1 MDSSGKNVR
10 NNALRMTQKK
20 GQKIAPR
27 VIKPNT
33 VALTRKNNV
42 GIQAEQPLVHEIV
55 LPDIEEQNTVALPLL
70 EDENAVESVRNPE
83 QEQLVDHKIVL
94 SDAVEEQSVPI
105 TSVPIRK
112 GKGPP
117 IAPKKVASS
126 VAAPSVINGVN
137 KSEQEAAPIP
147 KHNEKESIPLQPIPL
162 VDGTFPV
169 ILRHTL
175 SQGDCFFSA
184 LYRSLR
190 ERDGLLEKIGECLM
204 LIIENESSFIQSLRN
219 RIAKRVSAGD
229 LPYSNEKNGRLDIY
243 DSLVQ
248 HTGNLETYSEITV
261 GFPEWF
267 RTEFGKHGEKLGI
280 RESFCQRL
288 ASHIQ
293 TSGEWVGEIE
303 VRIVTEEF
311 ENCDVLIEIRSNNEE
326 NLYKISEGKDVIH
339 LYNPSELHYEYF
351 SFNIDDHA
359 VLMSSLVDKKEY
371 NETHMEDNIVH
382 NFQTSNGDCIE
393 LFDPCTRE
401 PIENGD
407 ISILE
412 KRVREI
418 KKQRLLDISGHTPFP
433 DSIKNRLDLLL
444 FILNRDQKPNDKLL
458 QYDNNGQ
465 LYESYWDIVFALGLI
480 DTFPITKDFFMFNGK
495 IETLININSEEFT
508 NNPLSYLSSK
518 KVNEGNKS
526 GASDITFVYKK
537 NKTNVDVDLC
547 SSDPTIK
554 PTQLCE
560 RAMARPVSKD
570 KEMPQFFFCSSKY
583 FGNDRSKGVDKF
595 DIQNIYTAAKL
606 LDQAYDRKIILLV
619 KDKGAV
625 EEKLRKAIRK
635 YISDEAS
642 YVYGMDDLFVALT
655 SLYDFVHNKHHSDEK
670 ITINKLNSL
679 LHLESPPKPILRL
692 RLHQYLAVYKICDA
706 VKSFS
711 KTKISNKF
719 LVGIVPRGGKTFIAG
734 GIIDKLNPRRVVV
747 LLGAKS
753 ETLSQFK
760 TDLFEEFQNF
770 QEYVCIDVVNTTDM
784 VLDPARKY
792 IFIMSVELYKQVDS
806 SRRLLQELK
815 GGINRADLFICDEAH
830 LKQTTVRAVKQMEK
844 GTIVAQPTKEEEEDV
859 SDDEED
865 SQLKELDRQIQTDVP
880 VVYMTGTYIKP
891 LTAFNI
897 PDQNVV
903 IWDYQDIQQAKELS
917 TNEGYFKDNF
927 GELYDRA
934 LDTCISYGQTHETIQ
949 EQYQKFPELYLLTT
963 QFTPDAKDAFLK
975 QSTSGFPTLSHLF
988 EVRVDFNPETTPPER
1003 WYTGFTNPRGMIRLL
1018 NYLAPPTQHIGEVDG
1033 VAVDPISSVLKSVDN
1048 IAQRIGDR
1056 LGFFTS
1062 EFVTHSQLWFLPHMQ
1077 KNPLYKRM
1085 CALAGA
1091 IFQSS
1096 WFRKYFHVIGV
1107 SSSVKWNIPHS
1118 SNNSILVKAV
1128 DGTDSCGTFSWA
1140 CPTGDKSLKQC
1151 LLDQEALAR
1160 REGKGLII
1168 LAQNMLHLGISL
1180 PCVDIVVLLDTG
1192 EKVDERI
1199 QKMYRALTESTNKKG
1214 GYIIDMNYFRTVT
1227 AIMNYQITAEKSR
1240 KGKKKVYADDIPK
1253 LFNKILDTFSIDD
1266 DKPILRS
1273 DIVKDT
1279 LPELQKLIE
1288 TGKKSGDSIMLEDA
1302 GSALNTNIQTV
1313 MERGYKPSYDEFLG
1327 LLKEEELKQKLRE
1340 DGKNVARAEHEGGP
1354 DDDSKESS
1362 YPQPTIFADCATEK
1376 QRKEAYIDIFKTT
1389 LKLGAFGTNSMDI
1402 KTLEYV
1408 LSTNKDLRDI
1418 LYDTLIK
1425 RGSIQHDPIN
1435 MDVQRDFIIDVMIRP
1450 GLIKMVDED
1459 RNSSY
1464 YRMKETIEDDE
1475 KYPAHVE
1482 NVLNYIKEHLTPKS
1496 AERHKYG
1503 EVFTPMSLVHDM
1515 LDTLPSEVWKDK
1527 TLKWLDPANGMGNF
1541 PIAVFLRLFYG
1552 FRTKAG
1558 KYIGITDAGD
1568 GDYNPGLTKVL
1579 SGDGE
1584 ARRKH
1589 IVKNMLYMVELNTK
1603 NNAIAKNLFKKLA
1616 PGIEPN
1622 IIQMHRKN
1630 GFLADVDMTFPNG
1643 TVKEF
1648 DIVMGNPPY
1657 NKGTILRKQ
1666 TRKVKAE
1673 MKEMGL
1679 EDTKR
1684 ESLWTKFVLKIF
1696 SKNIVKNNGYVLFI
1710 TPINWFHPEISGVR
1724 DVFLSKQIDYI
1735 KIYSLYDSMKKFGGC
1750 GKLATA
1756 YYLIQNKVST
1766 KPTKIVDILNNE
1778 DTIRLHSDSILILA
1792 YNTIYNKICNKST
1805 LFMET
1810 NSIKSTAVKKCE
1822 PGPNKQILGIYNDG
1836 FIKYVKTSERHPLTN
1851 VPKII
1856 INGYTFPRYYYDKV
1870 GEYGKY
1876 SKDGTNFI
1884 IIGDDLDKVESYFD
1898 TKLSALLLNYIKF
1911 TQEKIEPKY
1920 FPDVRTLPLKK
1931 ITDDTLADF
1940 FDFTKEERAAIDA
1953 TEYPARRYTLKEV
1966 SCAELKKE
1974 KPQEGG
1980 ERSKRFQKTRKH
1992 RKN

>member
-1 MDSSGKNVR
+1 MDSSGKSVR
-10 NNALRMTQKK
+10 NNALRTTQRK
-20 GQKIAPR
+20 GPKIAPR
-27 VIKPNT
+27 VVKPNT
-33 VALTRKNNV
+33 AALTRKNNV
-42 GIQAEQPLVHEIV
+42 GIQATQPLVREIV
-55 LPDIEEQNTVALPLL
+55 LPDIEEQNTVALPLH
-70 EDENAVESVRNPE
+70 ENENVVEAVRNLE

-94 SDAVEEQSVPI
+94 SDVVEEQSVPI
-105 TSVPIRK
+105 TSDPIRK
-112 GKGPP
+112 SKGPT
-117 IAPKKVASS
+117 IAPKKAASS
-126 VAAPSVINGVN
+126 VAALSVINGVN
-137 KSEQEAAPIP
+137 KSKQEVAPRP
-147 KHNEKESIPLQPIPL
+147 KHNEKESIPLQPL

-190 ERDGLLEKIGECLM
+190 ERDGLLEKIGECLS
-204 LIIENESSFIQSLRN
+204 LTIENESSFIQALRDK
-219 RIAKRVSAGD
+219 IADIVVSGH

-267 RTEFGKHGEKLGI
+267 RTEFGEHGENLGV
-280 RESFCQRL
+280 RETFCQRL
-288 ASHIQ
+288 ASHIR

-351 SFNIDDHA
+351 SFNIDEHV

-371 NETHMEDNIVH
+371 NKSHMEYNVVH
-382 NFQTSNGDCIE
+382 DFQTSNGDCIE

-418 KKQRLLDISGHTPFP
+418 KKQRSLDISGHTSFP

-444 FILNRDQKPNDKLL
+444 FILNRDQKPNDQLL

-480 DTFPITKDFFMFNGK
+480 DTFPITKDFYMFNGK
-495 IETLININSEEFT
+495 IETLRTIDSEEFT

-518 KVNEGNKS
+518 KVNEGSKS
-526 GASDITFVYKK
+526 GASDITFVYKN
-537 NKTNVDVDLC
+537 NKADIDVDLC

-554 PTQLCE
+554 PTQSC
-560 RAMARPVSKD
+560 D
-570 KEMPQFFFCSSKY
+570 KAVHRDMEKNKEAPQFFFCSSKY

-635 YISDEAS
+635 YLSDEAS

-670 ITINKLNSL
+670 ITIDKLNSL

-706 VKSFS
+706 IKSFS

-760 TDLFEEFQNF
+760 KDLFEEFQNF
-770 QEYVCIDVVNTTDM
+770 QEYECIDVVNTTDM
-784 VLDPARKY
+784 VLDPSRKY

-815 GGINRADLFICDEAH
+815 GGVNRADLFICDEAH

-844 GTIVAQPTKEEEEDV
+844 GTVVSQPTKEEEEDV

-891 LTAFNI
+891 LTVFKI

-917 TNEGYFKDNF
+917 TNEGYFKENF

-949 EQYQKFPELYLLTT
+949 QQYQKFPELYLLTT

-975 QSTSGFPTLSHLF
+975 QSTAGFPTLSHLF

-1018 NYLAPPTQHIGEVDG
+1018 NYLAPPTQHVGEVDG

-1140 CPTGDKSLKQC
+1140 CPTGEKSLKQC

-1180 PCVDIVVLLDTG
+1180 PCVDIVVLLDVG

-1240 KGKKKVYADDIPK
+1240 KGTKTVYADDIPK

-1266 DKPILRS
+1266 DKPILRA

-1313 MERGYKPSYDEFLG
+1313 MEKAYKSSYDEFLG
-1327 LLKEEELKQKLRE
+1327 LLKQEEMKQKLRE
-1340 DGKNVARAEHEGGP
+1340 EGKNVVHAEHEEGP

-1362 YPQPTIFADCATEK
+1362 YSQPKIFADGATEK

-1389 LKLGAFGTNSMDI
+1389 LKLGAFGTNSMDV
-1402 KTLEYV
+1402 KTLEHS
-1408 LSTNKDLRDI
+1408 LSTDKELRQT

-1425 RGSIQHDPIN
+1425 RGAIQEDKLNI
-1435 MDVQRDFIIDVMIRP
+1435 DIQRDFIIDVMIRT
-1450 GLIKMVDED
+1450 GLIKMVDEGK
-1459 RNSSY
+1459 NSSY
-1464 YRMKETIEDDE
+1464 YRMKESIDDDE

-1482 NVLNYIKEHLTPKS
+1482 NVLNYIKEHLTPKLT
-1496 AERHKYG
+1496 ERHKYG
-1503 EVFTPMSLVHDM
+1503 EVFTPMSLVHEM
-1515 LDTLPSEVWKDK
+1515 LDTLPVEVWKDK

-1552 FRTKAG
+1552 FRTRAG
-1558 KYIGITDAGD
+1558 KYIGITHAGD
-1568 GDYNPGLTKVL
+1568 GDYNPGLTKVI
-1579 SGDGE
+1579 SGEE

-1643 TVKEF
+1643 TIKEF
-1648 DIVMGNPPY
+1648 DIIMGNPPF
-1657 NKGTILRKQ
+1657 NRGGINRPD
-1666 TRKVKAE
+1666 TRKNK
-1673 MKEMGL
+1673 KEEVYEGDKK
-1679 EDTKR
+1679 EKKETI
-1684 ESLWTKFVLKIF
+1684 WNNFVLQSYKILKSNGFLLFIHPIGWFHSGEYDNVRDILLNRQIHTVKIYKHDSQSVKEF
-1696 SKNIVKNNGYVLFI
+1696 SGSGKISVGYYLMENKPTYTKTSILGTFGKMEKVQLNKDSIILLNNSSIINKLIVKSSFWRDNKNFKHI
-1710 TPINWFHPEISGVR
+1710 STP
-1724 DVFLSKQIDYI
+1724 
-1735 KIYSLYDSMKKFGGC
+1735 
-1750 GKLATA
+1750 
-1756 YYLIQNKVST
+1756 
-1766 KPTKIVDILNNE
+1766 
-1778 DTIRLHSDSILILA
+1778 
-1792 YNTIYNKICNKST
+1792 
-1805 LFMET
+1805 
-1810 NSIKSTAVKKCE
+1810 CE
-1822 PGPNKQILGIYNDG
+1822 AGSHKQILGIYQNG
-1836 FIKYVKTSERHPLTN
+1836 EIHIVKTSQKH
-1851 VPKII
+1851 VDSSIPKII
-1856 INGYTFPRYYYDKV
+1856 ISGSSRDYPRFYKD
-1870 GEYGKY
+1870 
-1876 SKDGTNFI
+1876 DGTYGLVGSGVNYW
-1884 IIGDDLDKVESYFD
+1884 IGRDEELESLETFLE
-1898 TKLSALLLNYIKF
+1898 TKLAAFLTKELKF
-1911 TQEKIEPKY
+1911 RQDFVEFKY
-1920 FPDVRTLPLKK
+1920 FPDVTKIDLDR
-1931 ITDDTLADF
+1931 ITDDTIADYF
-1940 FDFTKEERAAIDA
+1940 NFTKEERAIINGTDNPKRK
-1953 TEYPARRYTLKEV
+1953 YKFKDVLCGSK
-1966 SCAELKKE
+1966 SKKS
-1974 KPQEGG
+1974 KSDGG
-1980 ERSKRFQKTRKH
+1980 DRSNRFQTTRK